1 MAKIGKSLSGSVLI
15 RSTHKKTRQG
25 QGKNSKFASNSAG
38 NHKKKTR
45 GQGR

>member
-1 MAKIGKSLSGSVLI
+1 MAKIGKSLSGGVLI
-15 RSTHKKTRQG
+15 QGRPKKSRQG
-25 QGKNSKFASNSAG
+25 QGKNSKFASNAAG

>member
-1 MAKIGKSLSGSVLI
+1 MAKIGKSLSGGVLI
-15 RSTHKKTRQG
+15 QSYPKKTRQG

-38 NHKKKTR
+38 NRKKKTR

>member
-1 MAKIGKSLSGSVLI
+1 MAKIGKTISGGTLI
-15 RSTHKKTRQG
+15 QSRPKKTRQG
-25 QGKNSKFASNSAG
+25 QGKNSKFAPNAAG